1 MRFHFEF
8 FMRQQFH
15 ENLELLENILWK
27 CRSINR
33 PVINRGRCK
42 ISSVNALIWRFFF
55 RNFVISC
62 FQEFRKWLQHSI
74 FSGNFTRVE
83 KSWILFKT
91 KFKSS
96 ITNINYLAPLFM
108 HCYSCSKITIQVLL
122 SPRHLK
128 WHIWLRVRG
137 CAYVWLLQIYTRFW
151 ILITSLPP
159 IFSGKVFL
167 INSWDGL
174 FSGLLIFPE
183 FLEILYFD

>member
-1 MRFHFEF
+1 MINK
-8 FMRQQFH
+8 RQVQNIFSQCF
-15 ENLELLENILWK
+15 NLTI
-27 CRSINR
+27 
-33 PVINRGRCK
+33 
-42 ISSVNALIWRFFF
+42 FF

-96 ITNINYLAPLFM
+96 IPNINYLAPLFM
-108 HCYSCSKITIQVLL
+108 HCYSCSKITILVLL

-159 IFSGKVFL
+159 IFSGKSLSNKVKRLARFMKDNLRFGL
-167 INSWDGL
+167 I
-174 FSGLLIFPE
+174 
-183 FLEILYFD
+183 

>member
-1 MRFHFEF
+1 
-8 FMRQQFH
+8 MRQQFYT
-15 ENLELLENILWK
+15 NYIDLDLENILWK
-27 CRSINR
+27 CRSINKWL
-33 PVINRGRCK
+33 IKGRCK

-62 FQEFRKWLQHSI
+62 FQEFRKWLHHSI

-96 ITNINYLAPLFM
+96 IPNINYLAPLFM
-108 HCYSCSKITIQVLL
+108 HCYSCSKITILVLL

-137 CAYVWLLQIYTRFW
+137 CA
-151 ILITSLPP
+151 
-159 IFSGKVFL
+159 
-167 INSWDGL
+167 
-174 FSGLLIFPE
+174 
-183 FLEILYFD
+183 